1 MRHPFD
7 LELSDLESVQFNV
20 FEELTDEEAANV
32 AGGGI
37 GITTLA
43 IDEEGGNIS
52 ASIEISSLAFREE
65 GGGGLITT
73 QALGEEGG
81 DGPQ

>member
-7 LELSDLESVQFNV
+7 LELSDLESVQFNI

-37 GITTLA
+37 TITTQA
-43 IDEEGGNIS
+43 IDEEGGNGNIS

-65 GGGGLITT
+65 GGGATT
-73 QALGEEGG
+73 LAVGEEGG
-81 DGPQ
+81 GPQ